1 MAKQKRHLT
10 KAEEFDIM
18 KLVLDKFLLLGV
30 LIIAMGLFLIVSAA
44 SISYG
49 FIVLATGAF
58 IMIIFAMI
66 LVKEYN
72 FLEH

>member
-10 KAEEFDIM
+10 KSEEFDIM
-18 KLVLDKFLLLGV
+18 KIVLDKFLLLGII
-30 LIIAMGLFLIVSAA
+30 IIAMGLYMIVSAA

>member
-10 KAEEFDIM
+10 KSEEFDIM
-18 KLVLDKFLLLGV
+18 KIVLDKFLLLGV
-30 LIIAMGLFLIVSAA
+30 IIIAMGLYMIVSAA

-49 FIVLATGAF
+49 FIVLATGAV